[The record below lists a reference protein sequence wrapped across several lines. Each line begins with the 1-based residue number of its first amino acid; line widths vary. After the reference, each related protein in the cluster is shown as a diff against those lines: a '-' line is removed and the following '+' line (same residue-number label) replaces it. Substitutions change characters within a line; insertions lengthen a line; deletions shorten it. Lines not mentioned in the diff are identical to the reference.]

1 MKCRECGAEIPEG
14 KIYCEVCGTAIQM
27 VPDYNPV
34 DDISI
39 GTEENKILKPSVEK
53 EEAATPKPWYKC
65 FRYGVWAVLLVII
78 CLAVY
83 QISYLSALETKEVV
97 EEEPEEVL
105 LLEKPT
111 FSVEPGVYDYSPQ
124 LVISHAHREG
134 GVIYYTKDG
143 TTPDENSEVYNR
155 PIEIGEGTTVIR
167 AVFIR
172 ADGVSSEEADGTYE
186 VIFDYPAEPVFSIP
200 SGEYAEGFY
209 VSLSAETDCTIYYT
223 TNGEE
228 PDRYAKVYQ
237 SPIYVNPGLTV
248 IQAIAIDG
256 DGGES
261 GIEERIYK
269 VPEPPAMGEIPQEEI
284 PAGPPPEGTP

>member
-1 MKCRECGAEIPEG
+1 MKCRKCGADIPEG

-39 GTEENKILKPSVEK
+39 GTEENKKIKPPIEQT
-53 EEAATPKPWYKC
+53 ETDTTKPWYYR
-65 FRYGVWAVLLVII
+65 FRYGIGAAALLAVSLT
-78 CLAVY
+78 VY
-83 QISYLSALETKEVV
+83 QISYRSALQMEETM
-97 EEEPEEVL
+97 EEPEEEVL
-105 LLEKPT
+105 LLEKPG

-124 LVISHAHREG
+124 LVISHAQREQ

-172 ADGVSSEEADGTYE
+172 RDGVSSEEADGTYE
-186 VIFDYPAEPVFSIP
+186 VIFDYPAEPVFSTP

-209 VSLSAETDCTIYYT
+209 VSLSAEEDCTIYYT

-228 PDRYAKVYQ
+228 PDRYAKVY
-237 SPIYVNPGLTV
+237 SGPIYVSPGLTV
-248 IQAIAIDG
+248 LQAIAIDG

-269 VPEPPAMGEIPQEEI
+269 VPEPSAVGEIPQEGT
-284 PAGPPPEGTP
+284 PTGAPPEETP